1 MMEVESLMDDIV
13 TSDNDTSWGGVDE
26 GSNKD
31 PDANSTNVWEEE
43 SSQNRN
49 DVSSMW
55 NTL

>member
-1 MMEVESLMDDIV
+1 MEVESLMDDIV
-13 TSDNDTSWGGVDE
+13 TSDKDTSWGGVDE